1 MELIHSF
8 SLISFF
14 FLHQLV
20 VLYFY
25 YIFISSSLLLA
36 SLHLLA
42 GLVSLFPFPAEGS
55 GMESTWGEMGIGRWL
70 FFSFSFSL
78 FLFFIAIVFIVSVQL
93 FISQLKPLISQ
104 LAMA

>member
-1 MELIHSF
+1 MELVHSF

-25 YIFISSSLLLA
+25 YYYFFSSSLLLA

-55 GMESTWGEMGIGRWL
+55 GTESAWGDGDWAL
-70 FFSFSFSL
+70 AFF
-78 FLFFIAIVFIVSVQL
+78 FLFFL
-93 FISQLKPLISQ
+93 
-104 LAMA
+104 